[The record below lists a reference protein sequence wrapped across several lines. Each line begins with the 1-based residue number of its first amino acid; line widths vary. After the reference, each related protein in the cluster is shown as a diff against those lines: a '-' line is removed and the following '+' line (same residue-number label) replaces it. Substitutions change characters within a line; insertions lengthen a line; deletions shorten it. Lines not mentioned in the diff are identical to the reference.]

1 MNHTPLLVIFAV
13 LIAVISVPAYGE
25 LITDHVVIN
34 EVDTNPFGDDS
45 LAISEW
51 VELYNPTDTDVDLSG
66 WEIASTT
73 VLKKTFTIPD
83 GTIISP
89 EQLLPFTYAK
99 VWFTDSSDSVELRNP
114 LGDVVDKTP
123 LISDLEN
130 DFLSWQRSYDG
141 HIDWEFSLGNAGGSN
156 GKLLSSEDDSLVEV
170 TLSTDKLN
178 YTFDQTAI
186 IQGTVS
192 EKVFVEVPTF
202 QTAPILITISGPD
215 FQQSVSLY
223 PDYNLN
229 YQTSLDLVQVKGISQ
244 GSYDVTVNYA
254 GASVTTS
261 FSVESEMI
269 ETSDI
274 VDSDFNILV
283 DKTEYLLKEPILL
296 TGVTNEIIP
305 YESMKFTITD
315 PTGKQ
320 IDSGSLFTVDG
331 EFDTTISINSAMPE
345 YGEYVITAEYGDL
358 TSSTI
363 FSLIENI
370 VEIDIS
376 DSSNEMILNLDDFQ
390 YLENAY
396 MTISGSLPNFDPDSD
411 IYYQVVY
418 LNFYS
423 SDGKPIAFTSAIMD
437 NSSGAKS
444 IPFTSTAVPD
454 SFGKFAVEIRIPS
467 VIFPVGDYVVK
478 ANYGGLK
485 ATENFSVMSD
495 NDFAVEKTIGDG
507 NPNTSIPGKPSA
519 SEEKDAGGYVVTSVK
534 TIIEKTNR
542 ISDSLISIETKDKI
556 VEEQSVQPRV
566 LSGSMITPSKTD
578 ISKVNL
584 QVSSESGICIIGQN
598 SDCLVSESTRKP
610 GQIFE
615 VIQLDGMSLNVRY
628 SGPDVRLEKF
638 SILPQSSEDFLPDT
652 NWNVEV
658 LKDDEVSRFY
668 YKVTY
673 KTTQ

>member
-1 MNHTPLLVIFAV
+1 MNHSPLLVIFAV
-13 LIAVISVPAYGE
+13 LVTMISVPAYGE

-51 VELYNPTDTDVDLSG
+51 VELYNPTDSDVDLSG
-66 WEIASTT
+66 WQIASTT

-89 EQLLPFTYAK
+89 EQILPFTYTK
-99 VWFTDSSDSVELRNP
+99 VWFTDSSESVELRNSF
-114 LGDVVDKTP
+114 GDVVDKTP
-123 LISDLEN
+123 TISDLKN
-130 DFLSWQRSYDG
+130 DFMSWQRSYDG
-141 HIDWEFSLGNAGGSN
+141 HTDWEFSLGNAGGSN
-156 GKLLSSEDDSLVEV
+156 GKLMSSDSSSAVEV
-170 TLSTDKLN
+170 TLSTDKTN
-178 YTFDQTAI
+178 YVFDETAI

-192 EKVFVEVPTF
+192 EKVFVEIPTF
-202 QTAPILITISGPD
+202 QAAVISITISGPD

-229 YQTSLDLVQVKGISQ
+229 YETNLDLVQVMGISE
-244 GSYDVTVNYA
+244 GTYDITVNYA
-254 GASVTTS
+254 GVSQTTS
-261 FSVESEMI
+261 FFVESEII
-269 ETSDI
+269 ETNEI
-274 VDSDFNILV
+274 VGSAFTIGV
-283 DKTEYLLKEPILL
+283 DQTEYFLKQSISL
-296 TGVTNEIIP
+296 TGITNEIIP
-305 YESMKFTITD
+305 YESMKFTIID

-331 EFDTTISINSAMPE
+331 EFNTTTSINSVSPVF
-345 YGEYVITAEYGDL
+345 GEYVLTAEYGEHIA
-358 TSSTI
+358 STT

-370 VEIDIS
+370 IEIDASESS
-376 DSSNEMILNLDDFQ
+376 DEMIFTLDDFQ

-396 MTISGSLPNFDPDSD
+396 VTMSGSLPNFDSSSA
-411 IYYQVVY
+411 IYYQVVN

-423 SDGKPIAFTSAIMD
+423 SDGKPVVFTSAIMD
-437 NSSGAKS
+437 NSDGAQS

-454 SFGKFAVEIRIPS
+454 SSGKFSVDVRVPP

-485 ATENFSVMSD
+485 AAEFFSIVSEKHS
-495 NDFAVEKTIGDG
+495 AVVKPIGDG
-507 NPNTSIPGKPSA
+507 NPNASIPGKQTL
-519 SEEKDAGGYVVTSVK
+519 SEEKDAGGYVVGSVK
-534 TIIEKTNR
+534 TIIEKINR
-542 ISDSLISIETKDKI
+542 ISDSLISIETKDKVI
-556 VEEQSVQPRV
+556 EEQSLQPRV
-566 LSGSMITPSKTD
+566 LSGSMVTPSKTD

-584 QVSSESGICIIGQN
+584 QVLSESGICIIGQN

-615 VIQLDGMSLNVRY
+615 VIQLDGMNLNVRY

-638 SILPQSSEDFLPDT
+638 SILPESSEDFLPDT

-658 LKDDEVSRFY
+658 LKDDEISRFY
-668 YKVTY
+668 YKLTY

>member
-1 MNHTPLLVIFAV
+1 
-13 LIAVISVPAYGE
+13 
-25 LITDHVVIN
+25 
-34 EVDTNPFGDDS
+34 
-45 LAISEW
+45 
-51 VELYNPTDTDVDLSG
+51 
-66 WEIASTT
+66 
-73 VLKKTFTIPD
+73 
-83 GTIISP
+83 
-89 EQLLPFTYAK
+89 
-99 VWFTDSSDSVELRNP
+99 
-114 LGDVVDKTP
+114 
-123 LISDLEN
+123 
-130 DFLSWQRSYDG
+130 
-141 HIDWEFSLGNAGGSN
+141 
-156 GKLLSSEDDSLVEV
+156 
-170 TLSTDKLN
+170 
-178 YTFDQTAI
+178 
-186 IQGTVS
+186 
-192 EKVFVEVPTF
+192 
-202 QTAPILITISGPD
+202 
-215 FQQSVSLY
+215 
-223 PDYNLN
+223 
-229 YQTSLDLVQVKGISQ
+229 LDLVQVMGISQ
-244 GSYDVTVNYA
+244 GVFDVTVNYA
-254 GASVTTS
+254 GVSQTTS
-261 FSVESEMI
+261 FIVESEMI

-315 PTGKQ
+315 PTAKQ

-345 YGEYVITAEYGDL
+345 YGEYVIAAEYGDL

-396 MTISGSLPNFDPDSD
+396 VTISGSLPNFDPDSD

-423 SDGKPIAFTSAIMD
+423 SNGKPITFTSAIMD

-467 VIFPVGDYVVK
+467 VTFPVGDYVVK

-485 ATENFSVMSD
+485 ATENFSVISD
-495 NDFAVEKTIGDG
+495 DDFAVEKTIGDG

-534 TIIEKTNR
+534 TIIEKTHR
-542 ISDSLISIETKDKI
+542 ISDNLISIETKDKI

-673 KTTQ
+673 KTT